1 MAFLFL
7 PALLILIGTSMAI
20 NRKDNA
26 TVEWALRT
34 ALLGALA
41 IAGYVLVAVS
51 IFMLVVAVT

>member
-1 MAFLFL
+1 
-7 PALLILIGTSMAI
+7 MAI